1 MVKSGTARLQ
11 KFFFVLSETASFSI
25 GISYSFYI
33 HRDYQVTFLDFL
45 GTLFSFDISL
55 RKRIAFEKGKLDSST
70 PGGHS
75 FKTYFLKGGKRK
87 SITLLESETNVDEEH
102 GTTGE
107 DEACY

>member
-1 MVKSGTARLQ
+1 MPCIRPCFSVISD
-11 KFFFVLSETASFSI
+11 TASFSV
-25 GISYSFYI
+25 GIFSFHI

-45 GTLFSFDISL
+45 ATLFSFDISL
-55 RKRIAFEKGKLDSST
+55 RKRIAFEKSKLDSSS

-107 DEACY
+107 DEACN